1 MLLYV
6 YHKNDE
12 SAVIAKIMLS
22 FVTFSSLLFIQ
33 LHGNETN
40 ETVVTSRDFIFIS
53 TKSFFIHVIYY
64 EISNELFKIKPMKV
78 RQMHERDLAIKEAS
92 LIKDNLNVEISTLR
106 QELQL
111 SLEEVRNKSLAYT
124 NFAMQ
129 FSGETKSRE

>member
-1 MLLYV
+1 
-6 YHKNDE
+6 
-12 SAVIAKIMLS
+12 
-22 FVTFSSLLFIQ
+22 
-33 LHGNETN
+33 
-40 ETVVTSRDFIFIS
+40 
-53 TKSFFIHVIYY
+53 
-64 EISNELFKIKPMKV
+64 
-78 RQMHERDLAIKEAS
+78 MHERDLAIKEAS